1 MLFDK
6 EAKKQIIKKLDK
18 CFGLDKKTIK
28 ILYAPTFRKN
38 LGLDIYKLEFDKIVK
53 AVEKSYGSKA
63 VILIKLH
70 PNVIHLANEL
80 EYNAN
85 VINANAIMDT
95 QELEIYSDILITD
108 YSGIMFDFLLMKKPC
123 FVHANDFDNYMKER
137 HLYFALS
144 KLPFPLSKNDNELV
158 TNISKFDEQKYLKKI
173 NEFSSNHRMVVTGS
187 ASDDIA
193 DWIENK
199 MGGNKNRDS

>member
-1 MLFDK
+1 MKNFKLK
-6 EAKKQIIKKLDK
+6 ENEEII
-18 CFGLDKKTIK
+18 TIEEN
-28 ILYAPTFRKN
+28 IP
-38 LGLDIYKLEFDKIVK
+38 VK
-53 AVEKSYGSKA
+53 ANENNFTLTMFLTNKRL
-63 VILIKLH
+63 ILFKDI
-70 PNVIHLANEL
+70 NNEL

-137 HLYFALS
+137 HLYFDLS
-144 KLPFPLSKNDNELV
+144 ELPFPLSKNDNELV